1 MPDWT
6 KGKIY
11 LIWSPHTDKVYIG
24 STTFTLNA
32 RFNKHIHDIKYNQG
46 CSSEEIINLGDAEI
60 RLIHLCP
67 SFTKQELKFQEGR
80 VMRLFEN
87 RVNIRMEGQTE
98 EEIRHKKNEHLRNRS
113 QERKNILAEKKRNR
127 SQEQKDK
134 ESETKRYWSQEQKD
148 KCNETRRKRRAAKK
162 AAALA

>member
-24 STTFTLNA
+24 STTLTLNA

-98 EEIRHKKNEHLRNRS
+98 EEIRQKKTNTYAIGRKNARIYWLKKNAIG
-113 QERKNILAEKKRNR
+113 RKNKKIKRVKQNAIGRKSKKTNVMKQGGKEGQPKKRR
-127 SQEQKDK
+127 
-134 ESETKRYWSQEQKD
+134 
-148 KCNETRRKRRAAKK
+148 
-162 AAALA
+162 L